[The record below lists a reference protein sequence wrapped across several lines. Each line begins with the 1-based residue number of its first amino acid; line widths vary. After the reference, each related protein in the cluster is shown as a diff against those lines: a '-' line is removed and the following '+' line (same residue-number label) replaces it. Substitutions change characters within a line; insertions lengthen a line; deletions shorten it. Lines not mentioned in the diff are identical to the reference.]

1 MKKVRQ
7 SKYFPSSK
15 TVFLINLSF
24 YSYWAGE
31 AFWRASCN
39 CSFQS
44 SEDRRLPGAR
54 ECNFLQEN
62 LTPKSFSYW
71 AYLAW

>member
-7 SKYFPSSK
+7 SKYFSSSK
-15 TVFLINLSF
+15 TVFLINFVILLLS
-24 YSYWAGE
+24 G
-31 AFWRASCN
+31 RRSCL
-39 CSFQS
+39 
-44 SEDRRLPGAR
+44 EDRRLPGAR
-54 ECNFLQEN
+54 DCSFLQEN